1 MVTPAPLAVFAQ
13 LSLLTTTGDAI
24 TVMAADTVITVTLPR
39 LRLRH
44 STLGPLADRG
54 QRRHLLANLHE
65 GLRRADLTVQFQ
77 VKQRVVAQLRPQ
89 SQPTLVSR
97 LLGLDAVEV
106 RIIPCLL
113 ALLRR

>member
-1 MVTPAPLAVFAQ
+1 MATPAPLAVFAQ

-39 LRLRH
+39 LWPRH
-44 STLGPLADRG
+44 TVLGPLADRG
-54 QRRHLLANLHE
+54 QRRHLLPKLHE

-77 VKQRVVAQLRPQ
+77 VRQRLVAQLRPQ
-89 SQPTLVSR
+89 SQSTLLSW
-97 LLGLDAVEV
+97 LLGLGAVEV

-113 ALLRR
+113 ALLRW